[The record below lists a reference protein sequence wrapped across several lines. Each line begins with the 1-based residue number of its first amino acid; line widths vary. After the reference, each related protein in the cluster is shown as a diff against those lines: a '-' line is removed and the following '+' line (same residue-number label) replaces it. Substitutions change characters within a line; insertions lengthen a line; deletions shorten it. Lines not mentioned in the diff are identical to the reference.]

1 MIYLQETHLRSKE
14 KHRLKVKGWKKIF
27 HANWK
32 GKKSKVAVIISDK
45 IDFKTKAIIKDK
57 EGHYIMRKGMI
68 QQEDITLI
76 NIHALNIG
84 AAKYVRQI
92 FMDIK
97 GEINRSTVIVGDLNT
112 TLTWIDRSSRQKL
125 KKETAV
131 LNSTLDQMDL
141 IDIFR
146 ALHPKAAEYTYFSNT
161 HRMFSWTDHMLC
173 KTSFN
178 KFKKFEI
185 LSSIFTDHHAMKL

>member
-1 MIYLQETHLRSKE
+1 MYLSIIILNVNILNVPTKRHRMAEWVRKQQPYICCLQETHLRSKHT
-14 KHRLKVKGWKKIF
+14 HRLKVKGWKKIF

-125 KKETAV
+125 KKETAAW
-131 LNSTLDQMDL
+131 NNTLDQVNL
-141 IDIFR
+141 IDIFI
-146 ALHPKAAEYTYFSNT
+146 AFHPNHIIYI
-161 HRMFSWTDHMLC
+161 L
-173 KTSFN
+173 
-178 KFKKFEI
+178 FKCTWKVF
-185 LSSIFTDHHAMKL
+185 